1 MQLKFKMIREIFAC
15 LYTHIDLNFYLNE
28 LYLNVPGAGLIS
40 GPGLCYEAQLTVSG
54 SGSGGETGELVLLMD
69 PSSDSGL
76 SLSHCACLR
85 PLCLTSLLSLTTASV
100 SAAARWPLP
109 AAPAA
114 AQSLCLL
121 ASPRPAVTPAPAVAA
136 PRPLRLPP
144 AHKTQGCW
152 HLAE

>member
-1 MQLKFKMIREIFAC
+1 MIREIFAC

-69 PSSDSGL
+69 PGSDSGL

-109 AAPAA
+109 AAPAT
-114 AQSLCLL
+114 AQSPLCL
-121 ASPRPAVTPAPAVAA
+121 ASARSSSGSGHPRPP
-136 PRPLRLPP
+136 RLPP
-144 AHKTQGCW
+144 AHRVTQGSGIW
-152 HLAE
+152 QSIFSEI